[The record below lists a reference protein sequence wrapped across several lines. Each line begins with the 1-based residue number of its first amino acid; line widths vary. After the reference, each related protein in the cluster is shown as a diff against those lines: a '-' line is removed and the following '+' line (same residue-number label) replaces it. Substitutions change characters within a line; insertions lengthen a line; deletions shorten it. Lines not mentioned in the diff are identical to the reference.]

1 MTLTDLEYY
10 NAINAQIGEI
20 LDKLM
25 GDKSLQL
32 VFETN
37 NEKQYWLANHENT
50 NNGVPVLLWCYEE
63 EKGDED
69 DIENI
74 HDWCDLRDEIF
85 QLVTSE
91 KVIDF
96 YLEYM

>member
-20 LDKLM
+20 LDELM

-32 VFETN
+32 VLETN

-50 NNGVPVLLWCYEE
+50 NNGGPVLLWCYEE
-63 EKGDED
+63 EKGDGD

-74 HDWCDLRDEIF
+74 HDWYDLREEIF
-85 QLVTSE
+85 QLVTTE
-91 KVIDF
+91 KVTDF